1 MKLVWLG
8 SARRDLENIRHYYS
22 KEAGREVS
30 ARVLQKIVHSAKLLI
45 DQPYL
50 GQASAI
56 SDEIREW
63 QVTKLPYLLP
73 YRIVDDRIEIL
84 RVFHESQQQPTDW
97 KKG

>member
-1 MKLVWLG
+1 MKLVWLE
-8 SARRDLENIRHYYS
+8 SARRDLENIKHYHDN
-22 KEAGREVS
+22 EASHSVS
-30 ARVLQKIVHSAKLLI
+30 ARILQKIVHSAKLLI

-50 GQASAI
+50 GQASVI
-56 SDEIREW
+56 SDDVREW

-84 RVFHESQQQPTDW
+84 RIFHESQQSPTDW